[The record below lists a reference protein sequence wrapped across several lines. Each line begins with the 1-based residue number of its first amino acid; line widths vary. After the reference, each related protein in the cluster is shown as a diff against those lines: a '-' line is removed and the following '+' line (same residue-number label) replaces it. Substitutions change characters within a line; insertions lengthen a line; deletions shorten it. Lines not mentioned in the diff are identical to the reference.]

1 MVSDVEREHDRAEG
15 REGGGLVTCDLGVV
29 GDADAADAVVPRRR
43 YLARTPRA
51 VAATHKGGGGIQ
63 YTQ

>member
-1 MVSDVEREHDRAEG
+1 M
-15 REGGGLVTCDLGVV
+15 VTCDLGVV

-51 VAATHKGGGGIQ
+51 VAATHEVVDTVNTTTSCDTNMSPKYKYILINL
-63 YTQ
+63 